1 MITGKYILKK
11 MYLIWCSRIMFF
23 AFYSSSLNFLLR
35 PLVVD
40 PNPRLGTTEL
50 VSQGANQINKQLTNI
65 FIFSNNLEFNL
76 IYMRTHLLLNVLV
89 DVDLQ

>member
-1 MITGKYILKK
+1 
-11 MYLIWCSRIMFF
+11 MFF
-23 AFYSSSLNFLLR
+23 SFYSSSLNFLLR
-35 PLVVD
+35 PLVVV

-76 IYMRTHLLLNVLV
+76 IYMRTYLLLNVLV

>member
-1 MITGKYILKK
+1 
-11 MYLIWCSRIMFF
+11 MFF